1 MANNKDFGIKFSPK
15 LVKVISEI
23 EDDYDNLLAY
33 EIMWI
38 TGTKTPYENSL
49 GIYYLDVSDIDNC
62 FNATIKGKKTTLS
75 INRFTKAYFDDVD
88 DKEILEFSVA
98 YNKIKK
104 GEVGVVGTPVEH
116 QPFIYKPKDVRS
128 TFLSMVTM
136 TYPMGH
142 EEEVLKFLPNLT
154 EDIHGNYYKIIPG
167 DEKTMFTSHLD
178 TADRKQVPTNL
189 LSKIIDGDEYIYTDG
204 SSILGADDKSGV
216 AVMLYMMAHNVPGL
230 YYFFVGEERGG
241 IGSRKL
247 ADVFDDTD
255 YLKDIKRC
263 ISFDRR
269 KTTSIITSQ
278 YGRECCST
286 EFGNALSREYS
297 KGGLRLALDDT
308 GIFTDSASFIDDI
321 SECTN
326 ISVGYNNEHTG
337 KEIQNIT
344 YLEKLAKASINV
356 DWKNLPSVRKVGI
369 NSEIV
374 RKHKILINQVKR
386 YVFGLEVKIVGKDDR
401 VFIKLDLDSSDVK
414 TINDTLNQVNNIL
427 DRYNVIDPYVIF
439 EETYIK
445 IELK

>member
-75 INRFTKAYFDDVD
+75 INRFAKAYFDDVD

-104 GEVGVVGTPVEH
+104 GEVSVVGTPVEH

-427 DRYNVIDPYVIF
+427 DRYNVIDPYVVF